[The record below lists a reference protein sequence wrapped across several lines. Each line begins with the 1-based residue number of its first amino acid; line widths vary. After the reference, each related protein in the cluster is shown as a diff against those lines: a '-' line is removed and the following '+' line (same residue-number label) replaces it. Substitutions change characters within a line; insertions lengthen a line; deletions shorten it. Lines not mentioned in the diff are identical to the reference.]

1 MDDLMYVMSE
11 FIYFMKKVVY
21 FFVVLI
27 LLSACQK
34 KADNLRSTLNPEIM
48 NFVKKY
54 NDILVREDLLQKKR
68 YAICVHVEN
77 RFDTVKVYVTPIV
90 NFNDMLKIGNPTF
103 EDSVGKRK
111 VYIYVPQL
119 QYLYSNMQ
127 KVKLDSFY
135 FSKIDT
141 LTGCMIPSLI
151 LKRFGKDSTVKYTE
165 LYDSPIMRTLLPPP
179 PPREIK
185 FIPPTID

>member
-1 MDDLMYVMSE
+1 
-11 FIYFMKKVVY
+11 MKKVINS
-21 FFVVLI
+21 FVALVF
-27 LLSACQK
+27 LSACQK
-34 KADNLRSTLNPEIM
+34 KADNLASTLNPEIM

-90 NFNDMLKIGNPTF
+90 NFNDMLKIGTPTF
-103 EDSVGKRK
+103 EDSVDKRK

-127 KVKLDSFY
+127 KVKLDPFY

-141 LTGCMIPSLI
+141 LTGCMIPSLT

-165 LYDSPIMRTLLPPP
+165 LYDSPIMRTLLPTP
-179 PPREIK
+179 PPREMK